1 MGAASSSWSRL
12 GNSGEPT
19 ETIETHKQR
28 RERAGRRRV
37 PRLQRAFCSLTS
49 LQGTY
54 VPDRT
59 VMFYKSTIKKV
70 KAQGSSQDTLRIL
83 DAATAALQPGCNS
96 RAFLLLSDRRIDG
109 FHWGGQRFEDHIQL
123 SRIEWW
129 IDDVDTS
136 TEENW
141 LAFHHSNLLLLMDLL
156 RK

>member
-70 KAQGSSQDTLRIL
+70 KAQGSSQDTLRNL

-109 FHWGGQRFEDHIQL
+109 FH
-123 SRIEWW
+123 
-129 IDDVDTS
+129 
-136 TEENW
+136 
-141 LAFHHSNLLLLMDLL
+141 
-156 RK
+156 